1 MNANQI
7 TPTENDT
14 ALVREL
20 INVRNAGYGLNY
32 ALHQLFATIRY
43 ATNDAYYTGRDGD
56 LFAMATKEKVSNAEA
71 IVIAS
76 NLPKCADALKEL
88 AKAQAKV
95 DAITK
100 TIAKLEANYAAQKWS
115 RFFLV
120 VSSAGHIH
128 ASMGCH
134 TCNKGRRETSFTLF
148 PSLSGCTS
156 EEAVARLGSALCSV
170 CFPEAPVAHRE
181 QTKINQRA
189 AEELM
194 NTGNESAFDEVIAKA
209 NARAAKKL
217 AKAGA

>member
-1 MNANQI
+1 M
-7 TPTENDT
+7 TPTQNDT

-20 INVRNAGYGLNY
+20 INLRNAGYGLDY
-32 ALHQLFATIRY
+32 AQHQLFGTIRY
-43 ATNDAYYTGRDGD
+43 ASGDAYYTGRDGG
-56 LFAMATKEKVSNAEA
+56 LFVMATNQSVSNAEA
-71 IVIAS
+71 INIAS
-76 NLPKCADALKEL
+76 NLPKCADALTEL

-95 DAITK
+95 DAIAK
-100 TIAKLEANYAAQKWS
+100 TIRNLEANYAAQKWS

-128 ASMGCH
+128 ANMNCH

-181 QTKINQRA
+181 QMKVSQRA

-194 NTGNESAFDEVIAKA
+194 NTGDESKFDEVIAKA

-217 AKAGA
+217 AKAGV

>member
-1 MNANQI
+1 M

-14 ALVREL
+14 AIVREL
-20 INVRNAGYGLNY
+20 INLQSAGYKLDY
-32 ALHQLFATIRY
+32 AIDNLRKDIRWATD
-43 ATNDAYYTGRDGD
+43 DAYYTEWYGNLISR
-56 LFAMATKEKVSNAEA
+56 ATKERVSNDEA
-71 IVIAS
+71 IKIAS
-76 NLPKCADALKEL
+76 DLPKCADALTEL
-88 AKAQAKV
+88 AKTQAKV
-95 DAITK
+95 DAIAK
-100 TIAKLEANYAAQKWS
+100 TIDALEANYAAQKWS

-128 ASMGCH
+128 ANMHCH
-134 TCNKGRRETSFTLF
+134 TCNKGRRATSFTLF

-181 QTKINQRA
+181 QTKISQRA
-189 AEELM
+189 AEELK
-194 NTGNESAFDEVIAKA
+194 NTGDEAKFDEVIAKA

>member
-1 MNANQI
+1 MNTNQI
-7 TPTENDT
+7 TPAQNDT
-14 ALVREL
+14 ELVREL
-20 INVRNAGYGLNY
+20 INLRNAGYKLDY
-32 ALHQLFATIRY
+32 AVHTLRNAICFAD
-43 ATNDAYYTGRDGD
+43 DAFYTGRNGE
-56 LFAMATKEKVSNAEA
+56 LFARANQQNVSNAEA
-71 IVIAS
+71 IKIAS
-76 NLPKCADALKEL
+76 NLPKCANALTEL

-95 DAITK
+95 DAVAK
-100 TIAKLEANYAAQKWS
+100 TIETLEANYAAQKWS

-128 ASMGCH
+128 AHMGCH

-170 CFPEAPVAHRE
+170 CFPEAPVSHCE
-181 QTKINQRA
+181 QTKVSQRA

-194 NTGNESAFDEVIAKA
+194 NTGDEAKFDEVIAKA

-217 AKAGA
+217 VKIGA